1 MQNYTK
7 AWPWNFLFDVFEDQ
21 VEVDKI
27 HRNPPQ
33 DLEDTV
39 LHVILTMQTHCFQS
53 FSGPYL
59 PEILVDYY
67 TQKKTLKEISKE
79 YKIPKMELSR
89 QKYIAILLFKN
100 PLTKK
105 LLQLGMKVAQQES
118 IQQVVMCE
126 RQIQSISSEI
136 TNEKHPIFWAAT
148 VPIQNVSPNLRI
160 ALALVRSGI
169 RTIGDMALA
178 YDTTNGLEDVRS
190 IGKASTV
197 KLLSLLK
204 EKYDVTLPISDAERA
219 VLENV
224 KADSNLHDAKV
235 I

>member
-7 AWPWNFLFDVFEDQ
+7 AWPWNFLFNVFEDQ

-53 FSGPYL
+53 FSGP
-59 PEILVDYY
+59 
-67 TQKKTLKEISKE
+67 
-79 YKIPKMELSR
+79 
-89 QKYIAILLFKN
+89 
-100 PLTKK
+100 
-105 LLQLGMKVAQQES
+105 
-118 IQQVVMCE
+118 
-126 RQIQSISSEI
+126 
-136 TNEKHPIFWAAT
+136 
-148 VPIQNVSPNLRI
+148 
-160 ALALVRSGI
+160 
-169 RTIGDMALA
+169 
-178 YDTTNGLEDVRS
+178 
-190 IGKASTV
+190 STA